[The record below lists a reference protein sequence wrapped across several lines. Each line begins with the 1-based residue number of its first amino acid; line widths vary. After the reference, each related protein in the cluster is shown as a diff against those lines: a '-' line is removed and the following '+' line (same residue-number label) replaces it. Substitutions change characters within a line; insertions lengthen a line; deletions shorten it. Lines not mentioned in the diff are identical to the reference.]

1 MYLLLDFFVLHV
13 MIRYHIMILL
23 LSLSSL
29 IVVESELAACL
40 EGVTRALEASSEDM
54 IIETDC
60 LELVRLAKSGSK
72 DYSSL
77 GHWVDDLR
85 SILNSPKILRV
96 NKIHRDQ
103 NVVSHELARLGML
116 QDSTN
121 VWLDSAP
128 EFLLSR
134 ILRDCNDTII

>member
-1 MYLLLDFFVLHV
+1 L
-13 MIRYHIMILL
+13 RRT
-23 LSLSSL
+23 
-29 IVVESELAACL
+29 A
-40 EGVTRALEASSEDM
+40 
-54 IIETDC
+54 
-60 LELVRLAKSGSK
+60 LVRLAKSGSK

-85 SILNSPKILRV
+85 SILNSPRILEV

-103 NVVSHELARLGML
+103 NVVSYELARLGML